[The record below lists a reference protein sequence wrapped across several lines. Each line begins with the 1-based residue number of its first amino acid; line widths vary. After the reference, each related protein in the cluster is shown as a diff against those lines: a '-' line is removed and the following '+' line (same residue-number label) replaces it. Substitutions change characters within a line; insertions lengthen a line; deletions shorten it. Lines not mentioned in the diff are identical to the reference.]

1 MWVEWIVFQFEFFG
15 GKYLGWFTLHRRG
28 YPHSSSEMRAEQF
41 FSLSFFSS
49 LSGRSRELC
58 GSFSFQA
65 DEQFRGLLAAD
76 QGIVHLDCRSNS
88 KINAAEGTISK
99 GYFQSPSAIYP
110 LYRGGESLSQRPGQ
124 VVIFGRSS
132 LYLLRHLVEGSW
144 LVTQSPE
151 VSFCQGWWQHLRQ
164 RELAGGGLPAG
175 VLRAAL
181 AYRVGSFPPLAP
193 WLSKIKISSAVCQFA
208 IMSQIWIWVFLRL
221 RLAAG
226 VVMRVIISHW
236 AFFHTPCHSHLGF
249 TRLLLLLAPFNRM
262 ESLRL
267 QEETHPPFY
276 INPTWV
282 SLKFQNPHHICPT
295 LLWHHR

>member
-1 MWVEWIVFQFEFFG
+1 
-15 GKYLGWFTLHRRG
+15 
-28 YPHSSSEMRAEQF
+28 MRAEQF

-151 VSFCQGWWQHLRQ
+151 VSFCQGWWQPLSQ

-226 VVMRVIISHW
+226 VVMRVIISH
-236 AFFHTPCHSHLGF
+236 
-249 TRLLLLLAPFNRM
+249 
-262 ESLRL
+262 
-267 QEETHPPFY
+267 
-276 INPTWV
+276 
-282 SLKFQNPHHICPT
+282 
-295 LLWHHR
+295 

>member
-1 MWVEWIVFQFEFFG
+1 MNVCKSLNIPNLFSLGKTWHVSGVNCFSVWVFWGQISGLVHTPPQRLSTFE
-15 GKYLGWFTLHRRG
+15 LRNE
-28 YPHSSSEMRAEQF
+28 SRAIF
-41 FSLSFFSS
+41 FSLFLFLPQWEKSWTMWFLLFSS
-49 LSGRSRELC
+49 WWAVSW
-58 GSFSFQA
+58 
-65 DEQFRGLLAAD
+65 LLAAD

-267 QEETHPPFY
+267 QEETHPRF
-276 INPTWV
+276 I
-282 SLKFQNPHHICPT
+282 
-295 LLWHHR
+295 